1 MRVFES
7 IIGAMMVASEHTTE
21 RAGLCRPRRGG
32 SALTE
37 KQRRFCD
44 EYLIDCNATQAAI
57 RAGYSPK
64 TAKSVGQRLL
74 TYADLKAYIDTQLA
88 QLHTAKIA
96 DAEEVL
102 TYLTAVMRGESAAA
116 ELVTELV
123 GNGVSEARV
132 VEKAPSEKERLRAAE
147 LIGKR
152 HGIFTD
158 RLNVEG
164 AVPVVIRDDL
174 TPD

>member
-1 MRVFES
+1 M
-7 IIGAMMVASEHTTE
+7 T
-21 RAGLCRPRRGG
+21 P
-32 SALTE
+32 
-37 KQRRFCD
+37 KQQRFCD
-44 EYLIDCNATQAAI
+44 EYLVDCNATQAAI

-64 TAKSVGQRLL
+64 TANEQAARLL
-74 TYADLKAYIDTQLA
+74 ANVSIKAYIDDQLA
-88 QLHTAKIA
+88 QMHNGKIA

-102 TYLTAVMRGESAAA
+102 TYLTSVMRGETRAA
-116 ELVTELV
+116 EIVTEFV
-123 GNGVSEARV
+123 GNGISQARMM
-132 VEKAPSEKERLRAAE
+132 ETKPSEKERLRAAE

-174 TPD
+174 APD

>member
-1 MRVFES
+1 M
-7 IIGAMMVASEHTTE
+7 T
-21 RAGLCRPRRGG
+21 P
-32 SALTE
+32 
-37 KQRRFCD
+37 KQQRFCD
-44 EYLIDCNATQAAI
+44 EYLVDCNATQAAI

-64 TAKSVGQRLL
+64 AAKSVGQRLL
-74 TYADLKAYIDTQLA
+74 TYADLKTYIDNQLA
-88 QLHTAKIA
+88 TLHNGKIA

-102 TYLTAVMRGESAAA
+102 TYLTSVMRGETRAA
-116 ELVTELV
+116 EIVTEFV
-123 GNGVSEARV
+123 GNGISQARMM
-132 VEKAPSEKERLRAAE
+132 ETKPSEKERLRAAE

-174 TPD
+174 APD

>member
-1 MRVFES
+1 M
-7 IIGAMMVASEHTTE
+7 T
-21 RAGLCRPRRGG
+21 P
-32 SALTE
+32 
-37 KQRRFCD
+37 KQQRFCD
-44 EYLIDCNATQAAI
+44 EYLVDCNATQAAI

-64 TAKSVGQRLL
+64 AANEQAARLL
-74 TYADLKAYIDTQLA
+74 ANVSIKAYIDDQLA
-88 QLHTAKIA
+88 QMHNGRIA

-102 TYLTAVMRGESAAA
+102 TYLTSVMRGETKAT
-116 ELVTELV
+116 EIVTELV
-123 GNGVSEARV
+123 GNGVSEARLM
-132 VEKAPSEKERLRAAE
+132 EKEPSEKERLRAAE

-174 TPD
+174 APD